1 MSEPE
6 NPFANLG
13 SHLRTVR
20 EQLKRSLAE
29 VSGAVE
35 IEQHELELIEA
46 GQRRP
51 EEDVMLLLISYFNV
65 QDQEALHLWEL
76 AQYDSDLSEH
86 LQLEQSET
94 GAEAAGPAS
103 FVNKPMVMVLAMDVR
118 TMYSDGLDVTT
129 NRAGI
134 TLQFTQSVAHQTQPV
149 PIARVGMSQQQ
160 AELVIQTLQT
170 ALLHAKYNGNTKFL
184 PPPKPQA

>member
-1 MSEPE
+1 MSEST

-35 IEQHELELIEA
+35 IEETQLKLIEA

-51 EEDVMLLLISYFNV
+51 DEDVMLLLISYFNV

-76 AQYDSDLSEH
+76 AHYDSDLSDH
-86 LQLEQSET
+86 LQLDQHDGDSNT
-94 GAEAAGPAS
+94 TQQING
-103 FVNKPMVMVLAMDVR
+103 KPMVMLLAMDVR
-118 TMYSDGLDVTT
+118 TMYSDGLDVTV
-129 NRAGI
+129 NPSGV
-134 TLQFTQSVAHQTQPV
+134 TLQFSQTVPKQASAAVA
-149 PIARVGMSQQQ
+149 RLGMSHQQ
-160 AELVIQTLQT
+160 AEMVIKTLQT
-170 ALLHAKYNGNTKFL
+170 ALLHAKYSGGKKLL
-184 PPPKPQA
+184 PPPSPQA